1 MIKQKGML
9 YDVTLCVGCGACY
22 NACKEQNKLPA
33 TNKDYLK
40 DHLSDKTYTV
50 LEQYGELYSRKN
62 CMHCKEPACVS
73 VCPVGAFKKTE
84 LGPVVYDVDKCIGCR
99 YCMQACP
106 HKVPRYEWSSLNPRV
121 RKCVLCYDRLKK
133 GLPTACSEACPS
145 GATMFGDLDDLVI
158 EAKKRLKENPS
169 TYYQSI
175 YGLKDAG
182 GSNILVISPVPF
194 EQLGFTSHLSG
205 EPLPK
210 LTANAMEKIPG
221 VVSVGALCLG
231 GLYWL
236 TKRKNEIAKEERL
249 QKKESINH
257 EK

>member
-9 YDVTLCVGCGACY
+9 YDVTLCIGCGSCY
-22 NACKEQNKLPA
+22 NACKEQNKLPE
-33 TNKDYLK
+33 TNKDFLK

-50 LEQYGELYSRKN
+50 VEQYGEHYSRKN

-84 LGPVVYDVDKCIGCR
+84 LGPVLYDSSKCIGCR

-121 RKCVLCYDRLKK
+121 RKCILCHDRLQK
-133 GLPTACSEACPS
+133 GLPTACSEACPT
-145 GATMFGDLDDLVI
+145 GATLFGDLDDLIV

-169 TYYQSI
+169 NYYQEI

-194 EQLGFTSHLSG
+194 EQLGFVSNLPKEG
-205 EPLPK
+205 LPK
-210 LTANAMEKIPG
+210 LTAQAMDKIPG
-221 VVSVGALCLG
+221 VVGVGAVLLSG
-231 GLYWL
+231 MYWL
-236 TKRKNEIAKEERL
+236 TKRKNEIAKEERIE
-249 QKKESINH
+249 KKGSVNH

>member
-9 YDVTLCVGCGACY
+9 YDVTQCVGCGACY
-22 NACKEQNKLPA
+22 TACKEQNKLPA
-33 TNKDYLK
+33 TNKDFLK

-50 LEQYGELYSRKN
+50 LEQYGDLYSRKN

-84 LGPVVYDVDKCIGCR
+84 LGPVLYDADKCIGCR

-106 HKVPRYEWSSLNPRV
+106 HKVPRYEWTSLNPRV
-121 RKCVLCYDRLKK
+121 RKCVLCHDRLKQ

-145 GATMFGDLDDLVI
+145 GATLFGDLDDLVI

-169 TYYQSI
+169 AYYQSI

-194 EQLGFTSHLSG
+194 EQLGFVSNLPG

-221 VVSVGALCLG
+221 VVSIGAVALS

-249 QKKESINH
+249 QKKESANH

>member
-1 MIKQKGML
+1 
-9 YDVTLCVGCGACY
+9 
-22 NACKEQNKLPA
+22 
-33 TNKDYLK
+33 
-40 DHLSDKTYTV
+40 
-50 LEQYGELYSRKN
+50 
-62 CMHCKEPACVS
+62 
-73 VCPVGAFKKTE
+73 
-84 LGPVVYDVDKCIGCR
+84 
-99 YCMQACP
+99 
-106 HKVPRYEWSSLNPRV
+106 
-121 RKCVLCYDRLKK
+121 
-133 GLPTACSEACPS
+133 
-145 GATMFGDLDDLVI
+145 MFGDLDDLII

-169 TYYQSI
+169 SYYQSI

-194 EQLGFTSHLSG
+194 EQLGFTSHLPG

-236 TKRKNEIAKEERL
+236 TKRKNEIAKKERL
-249 QKKESINH
+249 QKKESTNH

>member
-9 YDVTLCVGCGACY
+9 YDVTLCVGCGSCY

-99 YCMQACP
+99 Y
-106 HKVPRYEWSSLNPRV
+106 RS
-121 RKCVLCYDRLKK
+121 
-133 GLPTACSEACPS
+133 
-145 GATMFGDLDDLVI
+145 
-158 EAKKRLKENPS
+158 
-169 TYYQSI
+169 
-175 YGLKDAG
+175 
-182 GSNILVISPVPF
+182 
-194 EQLGFTSHLSG
+194 
-205 EPLPK
+205 
-210 LTANAMEKIPG
+210 
-221 VVSVGALCLG
+221 
-231 GLYWL
+231 
-236 TKRKNEIAKEERL
+236 EERRVG
-249 QKKESINH
+249 KECRSRWSPYH
-257 EK
+257 